1 MQRWGMRAV
10 VFVDAGNTWSNAPQM
25 RQARWGIRFSQPY
38 WSTADLRWSTGFGLR
53 YPTPVGPIRL
63 DLGLPI
69 KRRQTGVVHLGLGH
83 TF

>member
-1 MQRWGMRAV
+1 
-10 VFVDAGNTWSNAPQM
+10 VDAGNTWSDMPQM
-25 RQARWGIRFSQPY
+25 RHARFGLRY
-38 WSTADLRWSTGFGLR
+38 LDDYVSTADLRWSMGFGLR

-69 KRRQTGVVHLGLGH
+69 KRKKTGVLHLGLGH